1 MTQEGREPDQ
11 GMEGSVRKG
20 AASDISDLQEPDSR
34 LLPSLRYLLRESA
47 RAAALTDDLSDTDRA
62 LALLS
67 EIPALVSTSL
77 ETLPT
82 TLSEDQRQF
91 DLAQDNVG
99 RAAFVIATFHSASL
113 ASELEDP
120 IRQTLALIRA
130 SGSVSTQPMPSPT
143 DLRSWREERALAHM
157 RRAVI
162 ITDRNQRILW
172 VNPAFERITGFRSAD
187 AVGAICE
194 DLLHYTMHKSPLAP
208 LLALHQRERW
218 PFDHEIEIV
227 NAWGATLTVNLERH
241 PDVDPMG
248 RLVWLSLITETW
260 PTAERDR
267 SDVEKRSLAISEMHG
282 HWYFETDA
290 EDRFV
295 RVWGAPAV
303 AKGKRIGARREDVSA
318 EDTTTAKWDQYRKAI
333 ERREP
338 YRDFIYR
345 VKAMP
350 SDRLVMV
357 SGTPRFDP
365 DGVFLGYEGVSR
377 DVTDIERNRVNSMLV
392 GAALEGIQE
401 LIALFD
407 DMGTVLFMNQAFHQ
421 TFGIDPESVRLRETT
436 IEDLTRDIIRRGDP
450 TLDAQTRE
458 MAVVDR
464 LQRYWSATGAHEYR
478 FGDRWIRIHD
488 RPTSDGGRLVVGFD
502 NSQARA
508 SNEAMTA
515 ALEKAEAS
523 ARAAD
528 AFLARMSHELRTP
541 LNAIIGLSELMSTDQ
556 ISLSPEKLTEYAG
569 GINRSGRHLLELI
582 QDILEFSSIRS
593 RDRTLAEDTVDVT
606 AVAEEAEAIVRSILS
621 RRSQDLTVANRLSPE
636 DRIKGDGRA
645 VKQILINLL
654 TNASKYGSR
663 NGHVWLELERVGDRI
678 AIVVIDDGPG
688 IAPRDLPHVF
698 DPFYRGMNPMNA
710 QPDSEDVDGTGLGLA
725 IVKTMA
731 ERMDGDVSLDSSA
744 KTGTR
749 VKIELPAVSATAPA

>member
-1 MTQEGREPDQ
+1 MTKDGREPDQ
-11 GMEGSVRKG
+11 SVEVSGRTSSAPG
-20 AASDISDLQEPDSR
+20 VLTLPDTDPR
-34 LLPSLRYLLRESA
+34 LLPSLRYLLREGA
-47 RAAALTDDLSDTDRA
+47 RTAVPGDDLGDAERV

-67 EIPALVSTSL
+67 ELPALASTLL
-77 ETLPT
+77 ETVPS
-82 TLSEDQRQF
+82 TLSEDQRRF
-91 DLAQDNVG
+91 DLLPPDDG
-99 RAAFVIATFHSASL
+99 PPPFVIATFHSASL

-120 IRQTLALIRA
+120 IRHTLALIRA
-130 SGSVSTQPMPSPT
+130 SRPPGLEPVPT
-143 DLRSWREERALAHM
+143 PADLRAWRKERALAHM

-162 ITDRNQRILW
+162 ITDRDQRILW
-172 VNPAFERITGFRSAD
+172 VNPAFERITGFRRTD
-187 AVGAICE
+187 AVGAVCD
-194 DLLHYTMHKSPLAP
+194 DLLRYKELNPAVVS
-208 LLALHQRERW
+208 LLASHQVERQ
-218 PFDHEIEIV
+218 PFDHEIRIL
-227 NAWGATLTVNLERH
+227 NAWGAPLTVNLERH
-241 PDVDPMG
+241 PDVDPTG
-248 RLVWLSLITETW
+248 RLVWLSLLTETSE
-260 PTAERDR
+260 TAERDR
-267 SDVEKRSLAISEMHG
+267 ADAEKRSLAIAELHG
-282 HWYFETDA
+282 QWYFETDA

-303 AKGKRIGARREDVSA
+303 AQGRRIGARREDVSA
-318 EDTTTAKWDQYRKAI
+318 EDTTTQKWDQYRKAL

-345 VKAMP
+345 VKATP
-350 SDRLVMV
+350 VDRLVLV

-365 DGVFLGYEGVSR
+365 QGTFLGYEGVSR

-407 DMGTVLFMNQAFHQ
+407 DMGTVLFMNQAFLQ
-421 TFGIDPESVRLRETT
+421 TFGIDPKSVHLRETT
-436 IEDLTRDIIRRGDP
+436 IEDLTREIIQRGDP
-450 TLDAQTRE
+450 TLDAETRE

-464 LQRYWSATGAHEYR
+464 LQRYWAATGSHEYR

-508 SNEAMTA
+508 SNEAMTV

-541 LNAIIGLSELMSTDQ
+541 LNAIIGLSELMTADQ
-556 ISLSPEKLTEYAG
+556 LSLAPDKLKEYAWD
-569 GINRSGRHLLELI
+569 INRSGRHLLELI

-593 RDRTLAEDTVDVT
+593 RDRTLAEDAVDVT
-606 AVAEEAEAIVRSILS
+606 AVAAEAEAIVRSILS
-621 RRSQDLTVANRLSPE
+621 RRQQTLSVANRLSPE
-636 DRIKGDGRA
+636 DRIKGDARA
-645 VKQILINLL
+645 VKQIMINLL
-654 TNASKYGSR
+654 TNASKYGSKS
-663 NGHVWLELERVGDRI
+663 GGIWLELERRDDRI
-678 AIVVIDDGPG
+678 SITVIDDGPG
-688 IAPRDLPHVF
+688 ISPRDLPHVF

-710 QPDSEDVDGTGLGLA
+710 SVDSEDVDGTGLGLA

-731 ERMDGDVSLDSSA
+731 ERMDGEVSLDSSA

-749 VKIELPAVSATAPA
+749 VKIDLPAIVSMGPG